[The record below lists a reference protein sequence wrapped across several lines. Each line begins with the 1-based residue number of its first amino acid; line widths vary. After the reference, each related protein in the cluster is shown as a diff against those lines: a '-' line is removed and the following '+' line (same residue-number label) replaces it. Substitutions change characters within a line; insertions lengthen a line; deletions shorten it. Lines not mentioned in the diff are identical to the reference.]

1 MYVHPPGLCVFWEAD
16 RRKRRFFPIQGS
28 VQTMKELKRIREGK
42 VLGGVCGGIGK
53 YFDIDPVLI
62 RILWVVLTC
71 LSVGIGVIVYI
82 AAWILMPEEGEGAA
96 DMDAFPTE

>member
-1 MYVHPPGLCVFWEAD
+1 MILVPT
-16 RRKRRFFPIQGS
+16 FFPYCDS
-28 VQTMKELKRIREGK
+28 VQSMKELMRIREGK
-42 VLGGVCGGIGK
+42 MLGGVCGGIGN

-82 AAWILMPEEGEGAA
+82 AAWILMPEESDNTGESPVTPGA
-96 DMDAFPTE
+96 

>member
-1 MYVHPPGLCVFWEAD
+1 MRSRVTT
-16 RRKRRFFPIQGS
+16 FFRYRDS
-28 VQTMKELKRIREGK
+28 VQDMKELVRIREGK
-42 VLGGVCGGIGK
+42 MLGGVCGGIGK

-82 AAWILMPEEGEGAA
+82 AAWILMPEEEEKSTVTA
-96 DMDAFPTE
+96 DVPVS